1 MKYLTLFVALVL
13 ALSAGLDAQR
23 PRFTGGAGGGPDP
36 ASPSELVPDILAKVG
51 IDQKLDSQVP
61 LDLTF
66 RDEAGQTVKLAD
78 YFGKRPVVLSLVYYE
93 CPMLCTQVLNGAV
106 AAFKVLNF
114 DIGDEYEVI
123 TVSFNPKEAAG
134 LAAEKKSTY
143 LAKYGRPESA
153 DGWHFLVGDQPSIDA
168 LADSVGFRY
177 TFDDAT
183 GQYVHATALMVLT
196 PEGRVSKYFYGIE
209 FPPKDLRLGL
219 IEASDGKIGNPV
231 DQVLLYC
238 FHYDP
243 HSGRYSMIV
252 MNVLRLAAATTILL
266 VGGFMVVMWS
276 RDRRT
281 SKTARAAEPPAAQ

>member
-1 MKYLTLFVALVL
+1 MRFIALVL
-13 ALSAGLDAQR
+13 MLALASASGLDAQR

-36 ASPSELVPDILAKVG
+36 GSPSELVPDILAKVG

-61 LDLTF
+61 LDLSF
-66 RDEAGQTVKLAD
+66 RDETGRTVRLAD
-78 YFGKRPVVLSLVYYE
+78 YFGKKPVVLSLVYYE

-114 DIGDEYEVI
+114 TIGDEYEVI
-123 TVSFNPKEAAG
+123 TVSFNPKEPAG
-134 LAAEKKSTY
+134 LAAQKKSTY
-143 LAKYGRPESA
+143 IAKYGRPEGA

-168 LADSVGFRY
+168 LAESVGFRY
-177 TFDDAT
+177 TFDEASQ
-183 GQYVHATALMVLT
+183 QYVHASALMVLT

-219 IEASDGKIGNPV
+219 VDASGGGIGNPV

-252 MNVLRLAAATTILL
+252 MNVLRLAAAATILL
-266 VGGFMVVMWS
+266 VGGFMVVMWG
-276 RDRRT
+276 RDRRK
-281 SKTARAAEPPAAQ
+281 SKAAAPDAPAAQ